1 MIRFFVNTI
10 NPSIIKQGS
19 GLIFSG
25 LLSIFIG
32 LLVIFVPEILVA
44 FVAIIFILSGI
55 ALFGWGLNIKRLQN
69 QFQQVKINIEE

>member
-1 MIRFFVNTI
+1 MIRFFINTI
-10 NPSIIKQGS
+10 NPNTIKQGR

-25 LLSIFIG
+25 LLSIFLG

-44 FVAIIFILSGI
+44 FVAFIFIISGL

-69 QFQQVKINIEE
+69 QVQQVKINIEE